1 MSNTVEISAELFEKP
16 SGTVL
21 GFVTATMLIKGKHKR
36 FAHATLLVGES
47 PQITIEAPKSLPLDQ
62 VDILADNLKAF
73 ADKVRSLI

>member
-1 MSNTVEISAELFEKP
+1 MSNSLAITAEMFEQP

-21 GFVTATMLIKGKHKR
+21 GLVNATMLIKGKQKR
-36 FAHATLLVGES
+36 FAHATLLVGQS

-62 VDILADNLKAF
+62 LDIFADNLKAF